1 MERAVCPLGG
11 GDTCRNEEGMEGF
24 GFVISQSRE
33 PLGDLVGGRCDGMEK
48 AVCALGGGDTRRNEK
63 GMEGFRIVISPSW
76 ELSRDL
82 VGGKCNG
89 MERAICPLEQLHRL
103 GHNCAKW
110 KKWLIL
116 HNLSKKTPTPA
127 CA

>member
-89 MERAICPLEQLHRL
+89 MERAICPLEQLHQL
-103 GHNCAKW
+103 GHNCAK
-110 KKWLIL
+110 
-116 HNLSKKTPTPA
+116 
-127 CA
+127 